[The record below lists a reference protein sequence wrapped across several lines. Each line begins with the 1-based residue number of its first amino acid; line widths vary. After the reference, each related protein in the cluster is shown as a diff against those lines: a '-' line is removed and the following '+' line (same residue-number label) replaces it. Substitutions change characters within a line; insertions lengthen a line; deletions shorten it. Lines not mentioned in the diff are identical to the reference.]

1 TLTTHAVHCI
11 VGTIELCIFRVRVKH
26 REAHINRKAHQDR
39 LLDEKSVKGIQH
51 QTTFGEAVTGESR
64 DAVRVDQLSPSPIAR
79 FCFQY
84 RPIDMLQAEGIAPKS
99 NITQQRVD
107 ELTQDQ
113 KPKKEEPCTKRRKGP
128 PAVSGS
134 LGRPI
139 LILDD
144 EDSLPTPQSPPPFH
158 ARTRSSHC
166 SVPKKEEPHT
176 ETLFIPNDGSS
187 KDEPIIIDDDDM
199 VVEVIPSFPPPNPSS
214 PASPLTIEPEP
225 TRSSSAHGFDPKR
238 EDGALDKLISVADPP
253 QDTKSTRDPRLSASS
268 KRARIISHDHHG
280 ARLRSTDIKITSE
293 DMEPSRQTLALD
305 LVNPNSSPALQGSP
319 SFSNHQANLADSS
332 SVAEPQHRAEQYYSP
347 SLQDD
352 PKTISLRARLSKL
365 QQSRFEREQEAKK
378 KLERAN
384 MNVTGT

>member
-1 TLTTHAVHCI
+1 
-11 VGTIELCIFRVRVKH
+11 
-26 REAHINRKAHQDR
+26 
-39 LLDEKSVKGIQH
+39 
-51 QTTFGEAVTGESR
+51 
-64 DAVRVDQLSPSPIAR
+64 
-79 FCFQY
+79 
-84 RPIDMLQAEGIAPKS
+84 
-99 NITQQRVD
+99 
-107 ELTQDQ
+107 
-113 KPKKEEPCTKRRKGP
+113 
-128 PAVSGS
+128 
-134 LGRPI
+134 
-139 LILDD
+139 
-144 EDSLPTPQSPPPFH
+144 
-158 ARTRSSHC
+158 
-166 SVPKKEEPHT
+166 
-176 ETLFIPNDGSS
+176 
-187 KDEPIIIDDDDM
+187 M

-225 TRSSSAHGFDPKR
+225 TRSSSAHGFDRGASDPDTLARQSPAKRRAGTPPLITQAAKR

-319 SFSNHQANLADSS
+319 SFLNHQANLADSS
-332 SVAEPQHRAEQYYSP
+332 
-347 SLQDD
+347 LQDD
-352 PKTISLRARLSKL
+352 PETISLRARLSKL